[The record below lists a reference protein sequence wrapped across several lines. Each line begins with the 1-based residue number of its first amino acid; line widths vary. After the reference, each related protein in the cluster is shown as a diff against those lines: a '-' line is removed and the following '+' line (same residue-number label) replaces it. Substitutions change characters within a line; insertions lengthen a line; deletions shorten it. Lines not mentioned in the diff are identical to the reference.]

1 MAQRSSDREAIEA
14 EIDRIR
20 SLGLDDLRTLW
31 RTTFRSSP
39 PKGFTKDL
47 VARFICWHIQEQ
59 AFGGLDPQ
67 TDKAL
72 DGYARNSKPPDRRLK
87 AGTVLVREYQGE
99 RHTVTVVPG
108 GYVWRENTY
117 ASLSTI
123 ARAITGT
130 AWNGPRFFGLRTRRD
145 KSVVPAKHGEVA
157 YRGEVHVAE
166 HEPILDRDLFESVQA
181 KLAANAVAR
190 KARLRGSA
198 SILTGRIYD
207 ILTGRIY
214 DDRGNRMSP
223 THSNKLG
230 VRYRYYV
237 SHALLQSRKGG
248 AGSVARGPAP
258 EIEQLVLDGVRRH
271 VETMGLPG
279 AAADRDL
286 VEGHVDRVIVRP
298 QAVEGPHHVERLNR
312 ANASRR

>member
-1 MAQRSSDREAIEA
+1 MTQRSSDREAIEA
-14 EIDRIR
+14 EIDRVR

-47 VARFICWHIQEQ
+47 LIRFICWHIQEQ

-67 TDKAL
+67 TAKFVDGFARGDKML
-72 DGYARNSKPPDRRLK
+72 DRRLK

-145 KSVVPAKHGEVA
+145 
-157 YRGEVHVAE
+157 
-166 HEPILDRDLFESVQA
+166 EPEEYLD
-181 KLAANAVAR
+181 
-190 KARLRGSA
+190 
-198 SILTGRIYD
+198 
-207 ILTGRIY
+207 
-214 DDRGNRMSP
+214 
-223 THSNKLG
+223 
-230 VRYRYYV
+230 
-237 SHALLQSRKGG
+237 
-248 AGSVARGPAP
+248 GPAAKP
-258 EIEQLVLDGVRRH
+258 DHPRR
-271 VETMGLPG
+271 
-279 AAADRDL
+279 
-286 VEGHVDRVIVRP
+286 RVVSSGKAQP
-298 QAVEGPHHVERLNR
+298 
-312 ANASRR
+312 